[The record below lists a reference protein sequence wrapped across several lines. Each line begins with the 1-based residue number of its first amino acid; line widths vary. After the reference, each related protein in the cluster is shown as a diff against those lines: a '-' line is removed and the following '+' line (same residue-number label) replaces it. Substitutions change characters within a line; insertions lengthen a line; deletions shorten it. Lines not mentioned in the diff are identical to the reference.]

1 MLCSAWMKRLALP
14 GCRRETIG
22 MTAVRGIRG
31 AITVD
36 CDSPEEIIART
47 SELLTRMMSE
57 NGVDEEDI
65 IHIMFTSTPDIASAF
80 PATAARLLGWV
91 DTPLISAVEMEVV
104 GSLDRASE
112 FSTVQSSKSKRR
124 FAIYLGRARELR
136 PDPLTLAETAALP
149 ATGGVRL
156 ESPQAVWR

>member
-65 IHIMFTSTPDIASAF
+65 IQIKFTTTPDIASAF

-104 GSLDRASE
+104 GSLDRCIRVLM
-112 FSTVQSSKSKRR
+112 TVQSSQSKGDRH
-124 FAIYLGRARELR
+124 IYLGRARELR
-136 PDPLTLAETAALP
+136 PDLADP
-149 ATGGVRL
+149 
-156 ESPQAVWR
+156 S